1 MPSRTYRNK
10 IIPVRDAELSGLLV
24 APRGIF
30 LRGVSLG
37 RVLLAYFADTSP
49 LTSSYLLSFS
59 LFFLERWKRARVNIH
74 DFKGAL
80 KSSKCYLS
88 IR

>member
-24 APRGIF
+24 VPRGVF

-37 RVLLAYFADTSP
+37 RVLLPYFADTSS
-49 LTSSYLLSFS
+49 LTFSYFLSFS
-59 LFFLERWKRARVNIH
+59 LFSLNRVLETR
-74 DFKGAL
+74 L
-80 KSSKCYLS
+80 CEYS
-88 IR
+88 